1 MNIKKQAA
9 AIVTKVCTKCHELK
23 ILDSFPKRSGGVT
36 KQLYKSWCKDCHYS
50 HNKEW
55 RQDNQELI
63 RQYRAKDKW
72 TLQKRCARHG
82 ITPEEFWSIYE
93 EQDGSCPVCDKAIEA
108 EDSAIDHNHK
118 TGEVRGILCKSC
130 NRALGL
136 LGDSPDTMFRGFT
149 YLQDRGHYGDG

>member
-1 MNIKKQAA
+1 M
-9 AIVTKVCTKCHELK
+9 TKICTVCKEEKPFIAFRSRGGNQKHLLK
-23 ILDSFPKRSGGVT
+23 SRCNDC
-36 KQLYKSWCKDCHYS
+36 LYKEHKRWVEE
-50 HNKEW
+50 NPEAV
-55 RQDNQELI
+55 RE
-63 RQYRAKDKW
+63 YRAKDKW

-93 EQDGSCPVCDKAIEA
+93 EQDGACPVCDKPIEA

-118 TGEVRGILCKSC
+118 TGEVRGILCKTC

-149 YLQDRGHYGDG
+149 YLQDKGHYGDD

>member
-1 MNIKKQAA
+1 M
-9 AIVTKVCTKCHELK
+9 TKTCTKCK
-23 ILDSFPKRSGGVT
+23 KVKSFSYFNKRPGGKT
-36 KQLYKSWCKDCHYS
+36 KQLYRSWCKDCHYNN
-50 HNKEW
+50 NKDW
-55 RQDNQELI
+55 RLDNPGTV

-72 TLQKRCARHG
+72 TLKKRCARHG
-82 ITPEEFWSIYE
+82 ITPEEFWSMYE
-93 EQDGSCPVCDKAIEA
+93 EQDGTCPVCDKAIEA

-149 YLQDRGHYGDG
+149 YLQDKGHYGDD

>member
-1 MNIKKQAA
+1 M
-9 AIVTKVCTKCHELK
+9 TKTCTVCKEEKPFTEFRSRGGRQKHLLKSRCNKCLYEEH
-23 ILDSFPKRSGGVT
+23 KRWTEENPEVVR
-36 KQLYKSWCKDCHYS
+36 
-50 HNKEW
+50 E
-55 RQDNQELI
+55 
-63 RQYRAKDKW
+63 YRAKDKW

-93 EQDGSCPVCDKAIEA
+93 EQDGACPVCDKTIKA

-136 LGDSPDTMFRGFT
+136 LGDSPDTMFRGLK
-149 YLQDRGHYGDG
+149 YLQDKGYYGDG